1 MVMPQGGSII
11 PTSKGM
17 GINLMW
23 KQEVDHDL
31 ENDIKKWLPIWVHM
45 TCLLVFK
52 FDASCAY

>member
-23 KQEVDHDL
+23 KQEVDHEL
-31 ENDIKKWLPIWVHM
+31 AIWYQKV
-45 TCLLVFK
+45 TTPL
-52 FDASCAY
+52 SAYDMPTGI